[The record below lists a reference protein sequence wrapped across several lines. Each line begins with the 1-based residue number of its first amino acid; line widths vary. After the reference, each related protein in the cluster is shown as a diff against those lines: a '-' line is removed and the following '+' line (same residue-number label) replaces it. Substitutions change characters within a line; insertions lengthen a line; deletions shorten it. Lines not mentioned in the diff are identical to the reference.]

1 MVDGSIG
8 LDGHHVL
15 SRAEHVQNVYV
26 LSSTLMQNTY
36 TCLHVTRRML

>member
-15 SRAEHVQNVYV
+15 PRVELVIKTAREHVPILY
-26 LSSTLMQNTY
+26 L
-36 TCLHVTRRML
+36 